1 MFAHYIPFA
10 QLLWSEN
17 AKKNCTDKTV
27 SSAVTSLRGTNG
39 ASDLRAWIEREFTT
53 ETRTVLETP
62 RFSYGIAFVDDLHF
76 CAAQYDKQDMR
87 LLENR
92 SEALLKGLTDGTPLF
107 NIKRNT
113 AMRST
118 VYYGLHAGSYD
129 AAFDRNTRQMP
140 ILHQEIASDLRMQA
154 VHLSDDFVL
163 QRLGIISAA
172 TGQFNDLVHS
182 SCFTQVLPHF
192 CALGMPAMN
201 LNEYHTAL
209 IAGATVCMHAGT
221 ADKSMVDVFR
231 NEILEL
237 ARFTM
242 NMCTKMIAHNDTV
255 LTCPIERAA
264 RSLVII
270 DVSLV
275 SRFCASLRFG
285 CSNVT
290 NPGGLLQ
297 LFAHEWK
304 RYFLD
309 PLPDGFQRDR
319 IVYLLNEQLD
329 SIDEKKWSISIDW
342 LKVLQEDFAAHKDR
356 VWTDSRVFEL
366 LGKPVSSAAPAL
378 TMLHTMPS
386 GITEVD
392 EGTLSGPP
400 TMRAQQNSS
409 NNLDSRPSLL
419 INTHFFASDSN
430 LTPSERNT
438 PSNNPASAITSAA
451 SIRAPFSPAPSGH
464 IITDT
469 ITESETEVEGQDS
482 SASHQFDRL
491 YLPVELDRAGTERSL
506 YSGTWD
512 HTKREYRP
520 IQTVEEIAQGEIS
533 KTLDFTHLVGAGDV
547 RKVLY
552 PAAISLIL
560 RMVRILSVA
569 NKHVLLAGYYGTT
582 RLTALHLA
590 AKICDLE
597 PISFDV
603 KQAPGVVEAS
613 PSESAH
619 YSADFVRFLKGVVYK
634 AAGFRLKSLLDM
646 DDAPLLLSGELS
658 NPVPFEIVPSQRLLV
673 VIQSCQQLTDKDR
686 VTLLNL
692 IDYEDPGYLFS
703 DNEIL
708 GEYLHLSL
716 PGHFLLNI
724 FVLYFGLYFLPFLLL
739 GMAEALRILEKERLQ
754 QNHLFSEAVAA
765 DEAAFTLTLPGTNGG
780 HFGLMSLSLDSHD
793 FVSSKVLPT
802 SPPGSSRKNVS
813 HKNNIGTIYCFL
825 FATPD
830 SPLRIDLRFAP
841 LLHFLINVALCYS
854 VYGESLARRICGHQP
869 LRPLPHQ
876 LHGPCIHP
884 SH

>member
-1 MFAHYIPFA
+1 M
-10 QLLWSEN
+10 LWSEN

-27 SSAVTSLRGTNG
+27 SSATTSLRGTTG

-62 RFSYGIAFVDDLHF
+62 RFSYGVAFVDDLHF

-129 AAFDRNTRQMP
+129 AAYATNTRQMP

-163 QRLGIISAA
+163 QRLGIVSAA
-172 TGQFNDLVHS
+172 TGQFADLVNS

-192 CALGMPAMN
+192 CALSMPAMT

-209 IAGATVCMHAGT
+209 IAGATVCMQVGT
-221 ADKSMVDVFR
+221 ADKTIVEVLR
-231 NEILEL
+231 NEIIEL

-242 NMCTKMIAHNDTV
+242 NMCTKMIAPHDHL

-275 SRFCASLRFG
+275 ARFCASLRFG

-329 SIDEKKWSISIDW
+329 TIDEKKWSISIDW

-356 VWTDSRVFEL
+356 VWTDTRVFEL
-366 LGKPVSSAAPAL
+366 LGKPVISPQL
-378 TMLHTMPS
+378 MELPS
-386 GITEVD
+386 LSVGIAEVD
-392 EGTLSGPP
+392 E
-400 TMRAQQNSS
+400 
-409 NNLDSRPSLL
+409 SLL
-419 INTHFFASDSN
+419 SPLPTARSKQSSKTDPRSSLMVNTHFFGSDAN
-430 LTPSERNT
+430 LTASERSTSSTNL
-438 PSNNPASAITSAA
+438 PSGATSAA
-451 SIRAPFSPAPSGH
+451 SLRAPFSPGPFSPTPSGH
-464 IITDT
+464 LMTDT
-469 ITESETEVEGQDS
+469 ITATETEAEMEAPS
-482 SASHQFDRL
+482 SAEEHQFDRL

-533 KTLDFTHLVGAGDV
+533 KTLDFTQLVGAGDV

-569 NKHVLLAGYYGTT
+569 NKHILLAGYYGTT

-590 AKICDLE
+590 AKICNLE

-613 PSESAH
+613 PSDNAQ

-646 DDAPLLLSGELS
+646 DKGPLLLGVESS
-658 NPVPFEIVPSQRLLV
+658 NPVPFESVPSQRLLV
-673 VIQSCQQLTDKDR
+673 VVQSCQQLSDKDR

-692 IDYEDPGYLFS
+692 IDYEDPGYLFT
-703 DNEIL
+703 DNE
-708 GEYLHLSL
+708 
-716 PGHFLLNI
+716 
-724 FVLYFGLYFLPFLLL
+724 VL
-739 GMAEALRILEKERLQ
+739 GMCKK
-754 QNHLFSEAVAA
+754 S
-765 DEAAFTLTLPGTNGG
+765 
-780 HFGLMSLSLDSHD
+780 
-793 FVSSKVLPT
+793 
-802 SPPGSSRKNVS
+802 
-813 HKNNIGTIYCFL
+813 IY
-825 FATPD
+825 
-830 SPLRIDLRFAP
+830 
-841 LLHFLINVALCYS
+841 
-854 VYGESLARRICGHQP
+854 
-869 LRPLPHQ
+869 
-876 LHGPCIHP
+876 
-884 SH
+884 